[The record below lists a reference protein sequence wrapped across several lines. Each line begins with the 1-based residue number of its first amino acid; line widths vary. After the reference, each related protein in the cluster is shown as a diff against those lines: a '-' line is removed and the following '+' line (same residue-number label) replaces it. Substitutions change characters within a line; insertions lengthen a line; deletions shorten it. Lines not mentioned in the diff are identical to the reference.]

1 MSCASYENTLQNYE
15 KFSISNT
22 FYSYFNKKSSEL
34 FVDSRKCLSLH
45 RQIPP
50 ASHKNSVPSGTFFVY
65 RHEIYQT
72 SNDAGTA
79 VLVGSPDAYG
89 MNKNLSSEEVLFGW

>member
-1 MSCASYENTLQNYE
+1 MPLYKGIEPCYMLL
-15 KFSISNT
+15 K
-22 FYSYFNKKSSEL
+22 
-34 FVDSRKCLSLH
+34 R
-45 RQIPP
+45 
-50 ASHKNSVPSGTFFVY
+50 VPSGTFFVY

-89 MNKNLSSEEVLFGW
+89 MNKNLSSEEVLFGWQELE

>member
-1 MSCASYENTLQNYE
+1 MWLKCPCTKGLSHVTCC
-15 KFSISNT
+15 SN
-22 FYSYFNKKSSEL
+22 
-34 FVDSRKCLSLH
+34 
-45 RQIPP
+45 
-50 ASHKNSVPSGTFFVY
+50 TFFVY

-89 MNKNLSSEEVLFGW
+89 MNKNLSSEEVLFGWQELE

>member
-1 MSCASYENTLQNYE
+1 MWLKCPCTKGLSHVTCC
-15 KFSISNT
+15 SN
-22 FYSYFNKKSSEL
+22 
-34 FVDSRKCLSLH
+34 
-45 RQIPP
+45 
-50 ASHKNSVPSGTFFVY
+50 FFVY

-89 MNKNLSSEEVLFGW
+89 MNKNLSSEEVLFGWQELE

>member
-1 MSCASYENTLQNYE
+1 MAEMSKKTWKLKE
-15 KFSISNT
+15 K
-22 FYSYFNKKSSEL
+22 
-34 FVDSRKCLSLH
+34 RLSLY

-50 ASHKNSVPSGTFFVY
+50 ASHQNSVPSGTFFVY

-89 MNKNLSSEEVLFGW
+89 MNKNLIEDEEVLFGW